1 MKTLSIIIF
10 CVCSLVGSIGLS
22 YALYPHTSSPSVGQ
36 SVKAKA
42 MEDFEQEIDLG
53 EDFGPMSV
61 IDLMGYYLENPPT
74 PSNSNTPVVPK
85 RQFGG
90 C

>member
-10 CVCSLVGSIGLS
+10 CVVSLIGTIGLS
-22 YALYPHTSSPSVGQ
+22 YALYPHASSTKVGE
-36 SVKAKA
+36 STKAKS
-42 MEDFEQEIDLG
+42 MEEFDQEIDMG
-53 EDFGPMSV
+53 EDFGTMSV
-61 IDLMGYYLENPPT
+61 IDLMGYYLENPPAPT
-74 PSNSNTPVVPK
+74 AAGAVEVPK

>member
-1 MKTLSIIIF
+1 MKTLGIIIF
-10 CVCSLVGSIGLS
+10 CVLSLIGSIGLS
-22 YALYPHTSSPSVGQ
+22 YALYPHATSPKISQ
-36 SVKAKA
+36 SKTAKA
-42 MEDFEQEIDLG
+42 MEDFDQEIDLG

-61 IDLMGYYLENPPT
+61 IDLMGYYLENPPAPTNSST
-74 PSNSNTPVVPK
+74 PLIPV

>member
-1 MKTLSIIIF
+1 MKTLGIIIF
-10 CVCSLVGSIGLS
+10 CILSLVGSIGLS
-22 YALYPHTSSPSVGQ
+22 YALYPHASSPKVGE
-36 SVKAKA
+36 SKAAKA
-42 MEDFEQEIDLG
+42 MEDFVEDIDLG

-74 PSNSNTPVVPK
+74 PSNSPAVPK

>member
-1 MKTLSIIIF
+1 MKTLGIIIF
-10 CVCSLVGSIGLS
+10 CIVSLVGSIGLS
-22 YALYPHTSSPSVGQ
+22 YALYPHASSPMVAESKQ
-36 SVKAKA
+36 AKA
-42 MEDFEQEIDLG
+42 MEDFVEDIDLG

-61 IDLMGYYLENPPT
+61 IDLMGYYLENPPA
-74 PSNSNTPVVPK
+74 PVNSNTPAVPK

>member
-1 MKTLSIIIF
+1 MKTIGIVLFCIF
-10 CVCSLVGSIGLS
+10 SLVGSIGLS
-22 YALYPHTSSPSVGQ
+22 YALYPHASSPSVSQ
-36 SVKAKA
+36 SKEAQS
-42 MEDFEQEIDLG
+42 MEDFVEDIDLG

-74 PSNSNTPVVPK
+74 PSSPGAVVAPK

>member
-1 MKTLSIIIF
+1 MKTLGIIIF
-10 CVCSLVGSIGLS
+10 CIFSLVGSIGLS
-22 YALYPHTSSPSVGQ
+22 YALYPHASSPQVGE
-36 SVKAKA
+36 SKTAKA
-42 MEDFEQEIDLG
+42 MEDFVDDIDLG

-61 IDLMGYYLENPPT
+61 IDLMGYYLENPPAAT
-74 PSNSNTPVVPK
+74 SSSIPAVPK

>member
-1 MKTLSIIIF
+1 MKTFSIILF
-10 CVCSLVGSIGLS
+10 CVFSLVASIGLS
-22 YALYPHTSSPSVGQ
+22 YALYPHTSSPDIGLS
-36 SVKAKA
+36 KAAKA
-42 MEDFEQEIDLG
+42 MEDFDQEIDLG

-61 IDLMGYYLENPPT
+61 IDLMGYYLENPPA
-74 PSNSNTPVVPK
+74 PSNSNSPAVPK

>member
-1 MKTLSIIIF
+1 MKTLGMILF
-10 CVCSLVGSIGLS
+10 CILSLVGSIGLS
-22 YALYPHTSSPSVGQ
+22 YALYPSASSTKITESKTAMP
-36 SVKAKA
+36 
-42 MEDFEQEIDLG
+42 MEDFYQDFDLG

-74 PSNSNTPVVPK
+74 PTAPGAAAVPK